1 MRSFVLPAAVVF
13 VLLSGPSSAQMGR
26 GVDRH
31 TQDAQCVSRY
41 NGSPSGR
48 NCQMPTGH
56 LCSTEGLLS
65 TGACFHDGIWE
76 PLADLQPLD
85 LSEEDEEAEESSE
98 ESDSSN
104 ESTGV
109 GGEGGALSAETTEG
123 SETTNE
129 SDTPADSAEGGETSA
144 AGSGE

>member
-1 MRSFVLPAAVVF
+1 MRSFVLPVAVVF
-13 VLLSGPSSAQMGR
+13 VSLLSGPSSAQMGR

-85 LSEEDEEAEESSE
+85 LSEEDEAEENAEQSE
-98 ESDSSN
+98 GPDEPAEAS
-104 ESTGV
+104 
-109 GGEGGALSAETTEG
+109 GEGGE
-123 SETTNE
+123 
-129 SDTPADSAEGGETSA
+129 DSAEITESSDGTTESAQAESADSGTGSDAGGAE
-144 AGSGE
+144 